1 MSKGRTRNASSSSMS
16 CINTCSLRET
26 SETVLVFL
34 SGLLFFLQLFLFIVD
49 VIVRVVL
56 AIAIISAVCS
66 LTVIDS
72 VDKWGTSF
80 VEPNNFAATIG
91 PILRRP
97 NRTTMDAFVH
107 SFVRSFVR
115 RNPAERS
122 EAVGSVEMSKK
133 RRESVMKEGREGRRE
148 GRRERRSDK
157 GDKGR
162 EEVRK

>member
-1 MSKGRTRNASSSSMS
+1 VS

-34 SGLLFFLQLFLFIVD
+34 SGLLFLLQLLLFIVD

-72 VDKWGTSF
+72 VDKRGTSF

-91 PILRRP
+91 PVLCRP
-97 NRTTMDAFVH
+97 NRTTMDA
-107 SFVRSFVR
+107 FVR

-122 EAVGSVEMSKK
+122 EAVGSVEMSET
-133 RRESVMKEGREGRRE
+133 RRESVTKEGRKG
-148 GRRERRSDK
+148 GRERSEK
-157 GDKGR
+157 K
-162 EEVRK
+162 